1 MDRIEVIVSDALNF
15 SNEQGRPQAL
25 EVPGDE
31 TNNRPV
37 EPQPALE
44 SQEQATNQMSGAIS
58 SPLLQ
63 NRQKWAATLT
73 LHGIIVAV
81 INTVDCPGSNNA
93 LDLEVAAA
101 YRNNTAEFDRKA
113 LNMETDKPI
122 QIAIEKK
129 VRQGK

>member
-1 MDRIEVIVSDALNF
+1 MFQIDLVHSEHQERYTEEIILSRTDYLDRAENIQLMDRIEVIVSDALNF

-44 SQEQATNQMSGAIS
+44 SQEQATNQMS
-58 SPLLQ
+58 
-63 NRQKWAATLT
+63 
-73 LHGIIVAV
+73 
-81 INTVDCPGSNNA
+81 
-93 LDLEVAAA
+93 EVAAA

-113 LNMETDKPI
+113 LNM
-122 QIAIEKK
+122 
-129 VRQGK
+129 VRRHGLPRT